1 MDGCYIGIVGGVG
14 RSESGGTNMQYA
26 VVSKSVA
33 LVLPYATTR
42 CVEMSFCRRAMS
54 FCGGMRWSVL
64 LTRIKDCSGSA

>member
-42 CVEMSFCRRAMS
+42 CVEISFEEES
-54 FCGGMRWSVL
+54 
-64 LTRIKDCSGSA
+64 